1 MAVVEFSVIP
11 VGTGSPSVGDWV
23 VKIQRMVRDSG
34 IQHQLTPMSTILE
47 GDLSEILELIR
58 KTHERT
64 LASGVPRALTS
75 ITIDD
80 RTDKPLTMQGKV
92 QRVERGLKGE

>member
-34 IQHQLTPMSTILE
+34 IKHQLTPMSTILE
-47 GDLSEILELIR
+47 GDLPEILGLIR
-58 KTHERT
+58 KTHEST
-64 LASGVPRALTS
+64 LASGVPRVLTS
-75 ITIDD
+75 VTIDD
-80 RTDKPLTMQGKV
+80 RTDKPLTMRGKV